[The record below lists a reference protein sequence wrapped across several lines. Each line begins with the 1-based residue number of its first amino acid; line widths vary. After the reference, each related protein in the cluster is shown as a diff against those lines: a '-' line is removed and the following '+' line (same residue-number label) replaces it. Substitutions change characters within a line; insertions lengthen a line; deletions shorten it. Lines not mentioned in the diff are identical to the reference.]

1 MMRYCKYVSAGYIEG
16 IGTGAGGTE
25 ITEAEYTE
33 IMAVIHA
40 KPAAKETTDFRLR
53 EDLTWEEY
61 EVDPPE
67 PAQEIDE
74 TEAWDIIF
82 GGAE

>member
-1 MMRYCKYVSAGYIEG
+1 MRYCKYVSDGYVDG
-16 IGTGAGGTE
+16 LGTGAGGAE

-40 KPAAKETTDFRLR
+40 KPAATDTVDYRLR

-67 PAQEIDE
+67 PDPDIDE

-82 GGAE
+82 GGAV

>member
-1 MMRYCKYVSAGYIEG
+1 MRYCKYVSDGYVDG
-16 IGTGAGGTE
+16 LGTGAGGTE

-33 IMAVIHA
+33 IMAMIRNR
-40 KPAAKETTDFRLR
+40 PEETPTLSYRLR
-53 EDLTWEEY
+53 EDLTWESY
-61 EVDPPE
+61 EREPE
-67 PAQEIDE
+67 PPDDEIDE